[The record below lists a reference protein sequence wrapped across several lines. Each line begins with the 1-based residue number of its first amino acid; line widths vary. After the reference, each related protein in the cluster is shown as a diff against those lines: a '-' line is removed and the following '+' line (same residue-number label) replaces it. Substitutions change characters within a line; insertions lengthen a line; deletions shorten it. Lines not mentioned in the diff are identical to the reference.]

1 MAYLYIKGAMMLHFK
16 SDSTSFHSARPFSY
30 QTLSLLVMLMAALL
44 LIGGCSSSSHTEQ
57 PAAADSSDTSMSGHS
72 MNMDHSAHMGTTT
85 AAPEGSVTAKPADI
99 TTEQQT
105 LTGKEITLTARKA
118 HLEIEKGKYLPVW
131 TFNGSVPGPQIEVTQ
146 GDTVTVHLKNEL
158 DVPVS
163 IHFHGVVLPV
173 AMDGVPGVTQDA
185 VQPGGTFTYTFK
197 AVYAGTY
204 WYHSHQDSLN
214 QIGKGLYG
222 TFIVKNKNAELA
234 DVDRTLVL
242 DEWNDPNTHAPDREA
257 NTAALSSNMGM
268 YNIYTINGRSGDS
281 IEPVR
286 THPGEQVRLRF
297 VNAGNMTQLLYIN
310 QPAYRVVSSDGE
322 DINDPQMLRYGLIR
336 IAPGE
341 RYDVEFRASQPGVQ
355 VIGTVGDSDF
365 ARSIRIPVVTETG
378 SDTWTDQ
385 QINDQ
390 INSQQAKLT
399 TEIVSGW
406 PELDLTRYGK
416 PASST
421 FNLHQ
426 SYDQDYQMTL
436 NMGVSDGQTM
446 YTIND
451 KAYPKADNMT
461 VKTGDTVKI
470 TMTNKSVNEDHPM
483 HLHGHIFQVLSKN
496 GQPVSGSPLWKDTLN
511 MRPGETYTIALL
523 ADNPGIWMFHCHELH
538 HASMG
543 MMIDLVYE
551 DYTSTYKPD
560 PQAHNISE

>member
-1 MAYLYIKGAMMLHFK
+1 
-16 SDSTSFHSARPFSY
+16 
-30 QTLSLLVMLMAALL
+30 MLMAALL
-44 LIGGCSSSSHTEQ
+44 LLGGCSESADNGQQ
-57 PAAADSSDTSMSGHS
+57 PATSSPAPDTSMSAHS
-72 MNMDHSAHMGTTT
+72 MNMDHSAHMGTT
-85 AAPEGSVTAKPADI
+85 AVAPEGSITTKPADI
-99 TTEQQT
+99 TTQQQI

-197 AVYAGTY
+197 TLHAGTY

-222 TFIVKNKNAELA
+222 TFIVKKKNAEP
-234 DVDRTLVL
+234 VETDRTLVL

-268 YNIYTINGRSGDS
+268 YNIYTINGRSGS
-281 IEPVR
+281 YIEPVR
-286 THPGEQVRLRF
+286 VQQGDRVRLRF

-310 QPAYRVVSSDGE
+310 HAAYRVVSTDGE
-322 DINDPQMLRYGLIR
+322 DINRPQTLQRGLLR

-341 RYDVEFRASQPGVQ
+341 RYDVEFIAAEPGVQ
-355 VIGTVGDSDF
+355 LIGAVGDSDF
-365 ARSIRIPVVTETG
+365 ARSMRIPVVTETADTTL
-378 SDTWTDQ
+378 SDTQ
-385 QINDQ
+385 VNDQ
-390 INSQQAKLT
+390 VNSQQNKLT
-399 TEIVSGW
+399 TQMVAKW

-416 PASST
+416 AAPSQ
-421 FNLHQ
+421 FNLQQ
-426 SYDQDYQMTL
+426 SYDRDYRMTL
-436 NMGVSDGQTM
+436 NMGVSNGQTA
-446 YTIND
+446 YTINGQ
-451 KAYPKADNMT
+451 AYPKADNMT

-470 TMTNKSVNEDHPM
+470 TMTNESVNEDHPM

-496 GQPVSGSPLWKDTLN
+496 GKPLSGSPLWKDTLN
-511 MRPGETYTIALL
+511 VRPGETYVVALK
-523 ADNPGIWMFHCHELH
+523 AANPGIWMFHCHELH
-538 HASMG
+538 HATMG

-551 DYTSTYKPD
+551 DYVSTYKPD
-560 PQAHNISE
+560 PGVNNISE